1 MSLIVK
7 NTFIKWNLGN
17 IWKKNEMLEIK
28 PKITWNK
35 WTWYELYLFLFLQC
49 YELKVTILLS
59 LILNFILDESF
70 IS

>member
-17 IWKKNEMLEIK
+17 IWKNEILEIK
-28 PKITWNK
+28 PKITKNK

-49 YELKVTILLS
+49 YELKATILLS